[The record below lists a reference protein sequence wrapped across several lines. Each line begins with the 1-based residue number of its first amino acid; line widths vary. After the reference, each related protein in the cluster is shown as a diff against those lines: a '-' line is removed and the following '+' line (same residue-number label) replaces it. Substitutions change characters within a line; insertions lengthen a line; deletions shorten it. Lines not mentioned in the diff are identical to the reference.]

1 MASLDSRDPAP
12 RRQRGAVG
20 APLRRPALAAL
31 AILVPVALLVTLW
44 PTHALLRLKP
54 VTVRG
59 LTWLHD
65 RGVVEWLTW
74 VRLEVLAN
82 VAMLVP
88 VAAALALA
96 LGARRWPWV
105 LGACV
110 AASVGVELVQ
120 LQMPGRVASPLDVV
134 ANAAGAALGCAL
146 GVALERVA
154 VAARRS
160 RMRRAVAEHEPAAGG
175 APLSG
180 PGRGGSGR

>member
-12 RRQRGAVG
+12 RHQRGAVD

-31 AILVPVALLVTLW
+31 AILLPVALLVTLW

-110 AASVGVELVQ
+110 AASIGVELVQ

-134 ANAAGAALGCAL
+134 ANGAGAALGCAL
-146 GVALERVA
+146 GVAIERAAAASRRARVRR
-154 VAARRS
+154 AARS
-160 RMRRAVAEHEPAAGG
+160 EAATTPSGRAGW
-175 APLSG
+175 
-180 PGRGGSGR
+180 PGR

>member
-1 MASLDSRDPAP
+1 MASLGSRDPAP
-12 RRQRGAVG
+12 RRQRGAVD

-31 AILVPVALLVTLW
+31 AILLPIALLVTLW

-120 LQMPGRVASPLDVV
+120 LQMPGRVASPLDVA
-134 ANAAGAALGCAL
+134 ANGVGAALGCAL
-146 GVALERVA
+146 GVAIERAA

-160 RMRRAVAEHEPAAGG
+160 RLRRAAQERASTPGDARPARPRLDGVE
-175 APLSG
+175 
-180 PGRGGSGR
+180 R